1 MFVPMLVRVLIFA
14 ALSSSVMAAP
24 PERQELQQQA
34 ARCRA
39 LLKSSLID
47 FYLPHCLDR
56 ENGGYLE
63 SLRDNKF
70 AGTGEKFLTLQA
82 RQLWFFSTLAIHGFE
97 RDQALAA
104 AKHGYD
110 FLQNKMRDPVHGGYF
125 SKVTDAGEPKD
136 PRKHAYLNSFALY
149 GLVAYSRA
157 SGDQQALQAAK
168 SLFEVLD
175 AKAHDSQFGGYIE
188 FFERDWTEVTNTTAS
203 GYVGAIGQKTYN
215 THLHLLESFAELARA
230 WTNERLQQ
238 RLNELLA
245 INVSTVHYPTENNNV
260 DAFLRNW
267 SIVQTPRNL
276 RASYGHDVECVWL
289 VMDAARTAGHSPST
303 LLNWATG
310 LADNCLRLGY
320 DREHGGFYNS
330 GPLDQPA
337 DDTKKIWWVQNEA
350 LLGMLEMYRLTR
362 DEKYYRAFVQTL
374 DFSEK
379 FQIAREGG
387 WWATRAADGS
397 PTNDRQRSS
406 PWQGAYHAGRALIYA
421 ANWLDE
427 LAKSN

>member
-1 MFVPMLVRVLIFA
+1 MLHRLFILVSVCSFA
-14 ALSSSVMAAP
+14 IAAP
-24 PERQELQQQA
+24 PEREELQRQA

-39 LLKSSLID
+39 LLRSSLVD

-70 AGTGEKFLTLQA
+70 APNGERFLTLQA
-82 RQLWFFSTLAIHGFE
+82 RQLWFFSTLAIEGIE

-110 FLQNKMRDPVHGGYF
+110 FLQTKLRDPEHGGYF
-125 SKVTDAGEPKD
+125 SKVTDAGAPKD
-136 PRKHAYLNSFALY
+136 ARKHAYLNSFALY
-149 GLVAYSRA
+149 GLVAYANASR
-157 SGDQQALQAAK
+157 DPQALEAAK
-168 SLFEVLD
+168 SLFTVLD
-175 AKAHDSQFGGYIE
+175 SKAHDNEFGGYIE
-188 FFERDWTEVTNTTAS
+188 FFERNWTEVTNRTAS
-203 GYVGAIGQKTYN
+203 GYVGAIGHKTYN
-215 THLHLLESFAELARA
+215 THLHLLESFAELYRA
-230 WTNERLQQ
+230 WPDERVRQ
-238 RLNELLA
+238 RIAELLT

-289 VMDAARTAGHSPST
+289 VMDAARTISMSPSI

-310 LADNCLRLGY
+310 LSENCLRLGY
-320 DREHGGFYNS
+320 DKEHGGFYNS

-337 DDTKKIWWVQNEA
+337 DDTKKTWWVQNEA

-362 DEKYYRAFVQTL
+362 DEKYYRAFAQTL
-374 DFSEK
+374 DFCER
-379 FQIAREGG
+379 FQVAKEGG

-421 ANWLDE
+421 AKWLDE
-427 LAKSN
+427 FAKQ